1 MVTSAGQVVRHRA
14 SRLSPGRRRTLTL
27 IACVL
32 ALAAPVVIGAATL
45 VGRRVDIDAG
55 ESTWIVPHRIE
66 LEPGTLDPGALALG
80 ALGPGT
86 VAADAPPTRLRI
98 ASLGVDTGLESLTVD
113 PAGQLQSPKVYEEAG
128 WFAGGTA
135 PGDPGPAVLAGH
147 VDSRTGPAVFYK
159 LHELKTGD
167 RVEVQRGGAWLTFKV
182 TAREHYAKA
191 KFPSDRV
198 YGPTPLPELR
208 LITCGGDFDAARHS
222 YRDNVVVYAVL
233 S

>member
-1 MVTSAGQVVRHRA
+1 MVRSAGQVVRHRA
-14 SRLSPGRRRTLTL
+14 VRLSPGRRRTLTL

-32 ALAAPVVIGAATL
+32 ALAAPVYLGAATL
-45 VGRRVDIDAG
+45 VGRRVDIAAG
-55 ESTWIVPHRIE
+55 EPTWIVPHRIE
-66 LEPGTLDPGALALG
+66 LDPGPPEPGAQAPVD
-80 ALGPGT
+80 
-86 VAADAPPTRLRI
+86 AAPTRLRI
-98 ASLGVDTGLESLTVD
+98 ASLGVDTGLEPLTID
-113 PAGQLQSPKVYEEAG
+113 AAGQLQSPKAYEEAG
-128 WFAGGTA
+128 WSAAGTA

-159 LHELKTGD
+159 VHELKTGD
-167 RVEVQRGGAWLTFKV
+167 RIEVQRGGAWLTFTV

-191 KFPSDRV
+191 QFPSAKV

-233 S
+233 R

>member
-1 MVTSAGQVVRHRA
+1 MVRSAGQVVRHRA
-14 SRLSPGRRRTLTL
+14 FRLNPGRRRTLTL

-32 ALAAPVVIGAATL
+32 ALAAPVYVGAATL

-55 ESTWIVPHRIE
+55 ESTWIVPHRID
-66 LEPGTLDPGALALG
+66 LNFAPDSPDSSAQD
-80 ALGPGT
+80 
-86 VAADAPPTRLRI
+86 AAPTRLRI
-98 ASLGVDTGLESLTVD
+98 TSLGVDTSLESLTID

-167 RVEVQRGGAWLTFKV
+167 RVEVQRGGAWLTFTV

-191 KFPSDRV
+191 KFPSAKV

>member
-1 MVTSAGQVVRHRA
+1 MVRPAGQVVRHRT
-14 SRLSPGRRRTLTL
+14 PRRGALTL

-32 ALAAPVVIGAATL
+32 ALAAPVYLGAATL
-45 VGRRVDIDAG
+45 VGRRINIDAG
-55 ESTWIVPHRIE
+55 ESTWIVPHRID
-66 LEPGTLDPGALALG
+66 LDLPVETGQ
-80 ALGPGT
+80 
-86 VAADAPPTRLRI
+86 DAPPTRLRI

-113 PAGQLQSPKVYEEAG
+113 PKGELQSPKVYDEAG

-159 LHELKTGD
+159 LHELKAGD
-167 RVEVQRGGAWLTFKV
+167 RVEVQRGGAWLTFRV

-191 KFPSDRV
+191 RFPSAKV
-198 YGPTPLPELR
+198 YGPTPVPELR
-208 LITCGGDFDAARHS
+208 LITCGGEFDAAKHS
-222 YRDNVVVYAVL
+222 YRENVVVYAVL

>member
-1 MVTSAGQVVRHRA
+1 MVRSAGRVVRHRA
-14 SRLSPGRRRTLTL
+14 VRLSPGRRRTLTL

-32 ALAAPVVIGAATL
+32 ALAAPVYAGAAAL
-45 VGRRVDIDAG
+45 VGRQLDIDAG
-55 ESTWIVPHRIE
+55 RSTWIVPHRIE
-66 LEPGTLDPGALALG
+66 LAPDDGPGAG
-80 ALGPGT
+80 
-86 VAADAPPTRLRI
+86 DAPPTRLRI
-98 ASLGVDTGLESLTVD
+98 ASLGVDTGLEQLVVD
-113 PAGQLQSPKVYEEAG
+113 GTGQLQSPKAYEEAG
-128 WFAGGTA
+128 WFAAGTA

-159 LHELKTGD
+159 LHELKAGD
-167 RVEVQRGGAWLTFKV
+167 RVEVQRGGAWLTFTV

-191 KFPSDRV
+191 RFPSDRV

-233 S
+233 ANV

>member
-1 MVTSAGQVVRHRA
+1 MGTSAGQVVRHRA
-14 SRLSPGRRRTLTL
+14 FRLSPGRRRTVTL

-32 ALAAPVVIGAATL
+32 ALAAPVYIGAATL
-45 VGRRVDIDAG
+45 VGRRVGIDAG
-55 ESTWIVPHRIE
+55 ESSWIVPHRVE
-66 LEPGTLDPGALALG
+66 LDPV
-80 ALGPGT
+80 PQD
-86 VAADAPPTRLRI
+86 ADAAPTRLRI
-98 ASLGVDTGLESLTVD
+98 ASLGVDTGLETLTID
-113 PAGQLQSPKVYEEAG
+113 PKGELQSPKVYGEAG
-128 WFAGGTA
+128 WFAAGTA

-159 LHELKTGD
+159 LHELKNGD
-167 RVEVQRGGAWLTFKV
+167 RVEVQRGGAWLTFTV

-191 KFPSDRV
+191 KFPSARV

-208 LITCGGDFDAARHS
+208 LITCGGEFDAARHS

>member
-1 MVTSAGQVVRHRA
+1 MVRSAGQVVRHRA
-14 SRLSPGRRRTLTL
+14 FRLSPGRRRTLTL
-27 IACVL
+27 IVCVL
-32 ALAAPVVIGAATL
+32 ALAAPVYIGAATL

-55 ESTWIVPHRIE
+55 ESSWIVPHRID
-66 LEPGTLDPGALALG
+66 LDPGTLNASTLDG
-80 ALGPGT
+80 
-86 VAADAPPTRLRI
+86 DAPPTRLRI
-98 ASLGVDTGLESLTVD
+98 ASLGVDTGLETLTID

-128 WFAGGTA
+128 WFAAGTA

-159 LHELKTGD
+159 LHELKAGD
-167 RVEVQRGGAWLTFKV
+167 RIEVQRGGAWLTFKV

-191 KFPSDRV
+191 MFPSARV

-233 S
+233 G

>member
-1 MVTSAGQVVRHRA
+1 MVRSADQVVRHRA
-14 SRLSPGRRRTLTL
+14 LRLSPGRRRTLTL

-32 ALAAPVVIGAATL
+32 ALAAPVYIGAATL

-55 ESTWIVPHRIE
+55 ESTWIVPHRIDLNFGVE
-66 LEPGTLDPGALALG
+66 S
-80 ALGPGT
+80 
-86 VAADAPPTRLRI
+86 ADAPPTRLRI
-98 ASLGVDTGLESLTVD
+98 ASLGVDTGLESLTTD
-113 PAGQLQSPKVYEEAG
+113 AAGQLQSPKVYEEAG
-128 WFAGGTA
+128 WFAAGTA

-159 LHELKTGD
+159 LHELKAGD
-167 RVEVQRGGAWLTFKV
+167 RVEVQRGGAWLTFTV

-191 KFPSDRV
+191 KFPSEKV

>member
-1 MVTSAGQVVRHRA
+1 MVRSAGQVVRHRA
-14 SRLSPGRRRTLTL
+14 FRLSPGRRRTLTL

-32 ALAAPVVIGAATL
+32 ALAAPVYIGAATL

-55 ESTWIVPHRIE
+55 ESNWIVPHRI
-66 LEPGTLDPGALALG
+66 DLAPL
-80 ALGPGT
+80 AD
-86 VAADAPPTRLRI
+86 AAAEAPPTRLRI

-113 PAGQLQSPKVYEEAG
+113 PRGELRSPKVYEEAG
-128 WFAGGTA
+128 WFAGGTV

-147 VDSRTGPAVFYK
+147 VDSKTGPAVFYK

-167 RVEVQRGGAWLTFKV
+167 RVEVERGGAWLTFTV

-191 KFPSDRV
+191 KFPSAKV

-208 LITCGGDFDAARHS
+208 LITCGGEFDAARHS

>member
-1 MVTSAGQVVRHRA
+1 V
-14 SRLSPGRRRTLTL
+14 TL
-27 IACVL
+27 IVCVL
-32 ALAAPVVIGAATL
+32 ALAAPVYVGAATL

-66 LEPGTLDPGALALG
+66 LDPGMLQA
-80 ALGPGT
+80 GT
-86 VAADAPPTRLRI
+86 SDGEVPPTRLRI
-98 ASLGVDTGLESLTVD
+98 ASLGVDTGLESLTID

-147 VDSRTGPAVFYK
+147 VDSRTGPAVFFK

-167 RVEVQRGGAWLTFKV
+167 RIEVQRGGAWLAFKV

-208 LITCGGDFDAARHS
+208 LITCGGEFDAARHS

-233 S
+233 A

>member
-1 MVTSAGQVVRHRA
+1 MVRSAGQVVRHRA
-14 SRLSPGRRRTLTL
+14 FRLSPGRRRTLTL
-27 IACVL
+27 IVCVL
-32 ALAAPVVIGAATL
+32 ALATPVYIGAATL

-55 ESTWIVPHRIE
+55 ESTWIVPHRID
-66 LEPGTLDPGALALG
+66 LDPGTLAASTQDG
-80 ALGPGT
+80 
-86 VAADAPPTRLRI
+86 ADAPPTRLRI
-98 ASLGVDTGLESLTVD
+98 TSLGVDTSLETLTID

-128 WFAGGTA
+128 WFAAGTA

-159 LHELKTGD
+159 LHELKAGD
-167 RVEVQRGGAWLTFKV
+167 RVEVQRGGAWLTFTV

-198 YGPTPLPELR
+198 YGPTPLAELR
-208 LITCGGDFDAARHS
+208 LITCGGEFDAARHS

>member
-1 MVTSAGQVVRHRA
+1 M
-14 SRLSPGRRRTLTL
+14 
-27 IACVL
+27 L

-66 LEPGTLDPGALALG
+66 LEPGALESGAAP
-80 ALGPGT
+80 AQ
-86 VAADAPPTRLRI
+86 DAPPTRLRI
-98 ASLGVDTGLESLTVD
+98 ASLGVDTGLESLAID

-167 RVEVQRGGAWLTFKV
+167 RVEVQRGGAWLTFTV

-191 KFPSDRV
+191 KFPSARV

-208 LITCGGDFDAARHS
+208 LITCGGEFDAARHS

-233 S
+233 R